1 MRKVGT
7 FEGLE
12 AIDVSLLSI
21 MGGRFWFFVTILKI
35 TTHLP
40 NAQEEREGER
50 ERLHLK
56 WGHGLYRKLT
66 MDQSRCF
73 SKQEAS

>member
-50 ERLHLK
+50 ERE
-56 WGHGLYRKLT
+56 T
-66 MDQSRCF
+66 A
-73 SKQEAS
+73 SKVGSWIVSKVNNGSKPLL